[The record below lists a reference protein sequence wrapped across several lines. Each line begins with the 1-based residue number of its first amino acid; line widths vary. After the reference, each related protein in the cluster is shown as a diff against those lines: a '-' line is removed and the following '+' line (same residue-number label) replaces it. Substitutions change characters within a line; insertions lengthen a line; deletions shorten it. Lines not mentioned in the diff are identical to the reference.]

1 MDSSLLIKTKDG
13 SLNSYP
19 LEDVIEANLK
29 FPKEDFPEALE
40 ALKKNK
46 KAAWLNGN
54 FFTGRLAQSAERKF
68 DVFEVRGSSPLPP
81 TV

>member
-1 MDSSLLIKTKDG
+1 MDSSLLIKTKEG

-40 ALKKNK
+40 ALKKIK
-46 KAAWLNGN
+46 KRPG
-54 FFTGRLAQSAERKF
+54 
-68 DVFEVRGSSPLPP
+68 
-81 TV
+81 